1 MTYYKL
7 ARPDGWDFYSGKT
20 INYRDSIGGVA
31 TAPDWERTKE
41 CGQGIHICANPND
54 CFVGAKIPCSAYE
67 VEPFGRGKIAID
79 AKKSKAKS
87 VRVLREIDDL
97 DALFGWK
104 YREATDPIN
113 PFRIPT
119 PPITPDVL
127 ELLKEWA
134 SVRDSVRAS
143 VRDSVWD
150 SVWESVWASM
160 GASVGT
166 SVRDSVW
173 DSMGTSVWDSAWAYF
188 GSLFPNIKDWKYVT
202 HKPGEYP
209 FASGVTLWRMGLVT
223 SFDGKVWRLHAGPDG
238 KAIWEGKA

>member
-1 MTYYKL
+1 M
-7 ARPDGWDFYSGKT
+7 
-20 INYRDSIGGVA
+20 
-31 TAPDWERTKE
+31 
-41 CGQGIHICANPND
+41 
-54 CFVGAKIPCSAYE
+54 GAKIPCSAYE

-134 SVRDSVRAS
+134 SV
-143 VRDSVWD
+143 
-150 SVWESVWASM
+150 
-160 GASVGT
+160 
-166 SVRDSVW
+166 
-173 DSMGTSVWDSAWAYF
+173 WAYF

-238 KAIWEGKA
+238 KAIWERKA